1 MFDQMM
7 LGFQVA
13 LTYSNILYCA
23 IGVTLG
29 TAIGVLPGL
38 GPVATISLLL
48 PLTYNIPL
56 DSSIILLSG
65 IYYGAMYGGST
76 TSILV
81 NLPGEAASVVTALD
95 GYQMAKKGRAG
106 VALGIAAIGSFVAGT
121 VAILGLNLFA
131 PIVSRWAIKFGPPE
145 YVALMVMGL
154 TFVTYLS
161 SKSPLRSV
169 ISALIGLLLAVIGVD
184 PEYGGARLTFDTDV
198 LLSGLDFAVIA
209 MGLFGVGEVLY
220 CLETGGATKL
230 ITDKISQ
237 IFPSRKDLAT
247 AAGPIARGSVLGF
260 LVGLLPGGGA
270 VIASLM
276 SYAVEKRISKHP
288 EEFGKGAIEGVAG
301 PESANNA
308 AAGSAFIPLLT
319 LGLPSNAVMALM
331 FGALM
336 IHGVTPGPFLI
347 KEVPELFWG
356 VVVSM
361 YIGNVL
367 LLILNLPM
375 IGIFIKLLKVR
386 LSILSACVLVVT
398 LIGVYSV
405 NNNVFDMWI
414 LLLFGIV
421 GYLMRKFEFEPGP
434 LVLAFVLGPI
444 LETAFRQSLIIS
456 NGTPAIFVT
465 RPISLFFLCLAGL
478 LVVSQLFGKK
488 KKVGQNYEA

>member
-1 MFDQMM
+1 MFDSLA
-7 LGFQVA
+7 LGFSVA
-13 LTYSNILYCA
+13 LSYTNLLYCA
-23 IGVTLG
+23 LGVTLG

-48 PLTYNIPL
+48 PLTYSIPL
-56 DSSIILLSG
+56 ESSIILLAG

-81 NLPGEAASVVTALD
+81 NLPGEAASVVTSLD

-106 VALGIAAIGSFVAGT
+106 PALGIAAIGSFVAGT
-121 VAILGLNLFA
+121 VAIVGLNLFA
-131 PIVSRWAIKFGPPE
+131 PIVSRWAINFGPPE

-161 SKSPLRSV
+161 TKSKLKAV
-169 ISALIGLLLAVIGVD
+169 ISAVLGLLLSCIGTD
-184 PEYGGARLTFDTDV
+184 PEFGGARLTFETDA

-209 MGLFGVGEVLY
+209 MGLFGVGEVL
-220 CLETGGATKL
+220 CGLEEGDEKQL
-230 ITDKISQ
+230 ITDKIERV
-237 IFPSRKDLAT
+237 FPGKKDLADS
-247 AAGPIARGSVLGF
+247 AGPITRGSLMGF
-260 LVGLLPGGGA
+260 AVGLLPGGGA
-270 VIASLM
+270 VIASLL
-276 SYAVEKRISKHP
+276 SYAVEKRFSKHP
-288 EEFGKGAIEGVAG
+288 ERFGQGTIEGVAG

-308 AAGSAFIPLLT
+308 AAGAAFIPLLT

-336 IHGVTPGPFLI
+336 IHGITPGPFLI
-347 KEVPELFWG
+347 REVPELFWG

-367 LLILNLPM
+367 LLILNLPL
-375 IGIFIKLLKVR
+375 IGLFVKLLKVR
-386 LSILSACVLVVT
+386 LSILSACVLVIT

-414 LLLFGIV
+414 LLLFGII
-421 GYLMRKFEFEPGP
+421 GYLMRKFRYEPGP
-434 LVLAFVLGPI
+434 LVLAYVLGPI

-456 NGTPAIFVT
+456 NGDPSIFVT
-465 RPISLFFLCLAGL
+465 RPISLFFLCLAAL
-478 LVVSQLFGKK
+478 LVISQFFSKK
-488 KKVGQNYEA
+488 KKGAEVSL